1 MGNLVG
7 QVKRNLGKARYALGA
22 LAVGVWLAQRGRGH
36 KSKGPDAWCPNPWL
50 RLDRSGRI
58 TLLVDRSEMGQGVVT
73 GLAMLVAEELEM
85 ELAQIHTEFAPAHP
99 DYRNT
104 LFNEQTTGGS
114 TSIRSAWQSLRQ
126 AAADT
131 RERLISAAAK
141 IWDVERTA
149 CRAEN
154 GAVIHP
160 DSGRHLAY
168 SELIDVAARVRLTHK
183 ASLKDADAFR
193 VLGRPLPRLDVSD
206 KVNGR
211 AQFGWDLRIPGQW
224 VALIARCPTFGGRLL
239 HVDDREALNIPGVH
253 DVVPID
259 VGIEAGVAVLAD
271 DFWSAFRGR
280 AALRVSWEEGPQ
292 RDLDDTEI
300 MRRLAQAA
308 DRSGDTQRV
317 EGEPETALARAST
330 RLETVYELPYL
341 AHAVPE
347 PMSCTAHVQ
356 PRHCDIWVGTQSQ
369 ESTQARAAKM
379 LHLPRAAVHVHT
391 LLLGGGFGRRLET
404 DFVVEAVALS
414 KATSRPVQVL
424 WTRDDD
430 LRHDYYRPASHN
442 AVQIGLDTDGWPIAW
457 HHRITGPGAS
467 ADGAKSLP
475 YAIPH
480 IRVETVEEDPGVPI
494 GAWRSVA
501 HSQNAFV
508 VEGMLDEVARTGGHD
523 PYALRRQL
531 LRGLPR
537 HLAVLDLAAQKAG
550 WGQAAPR
557 RHQGLAFHASFGSF
571 VAQVAEVSLIDGALR
586 VHRIVCAIDCGLVVN
601 PDLVAAQVEG
611 GIAFGLSATLKGGV
625 HIANGGVVESASN
638 ELRFH
643 EMPAVE
649 VHIVRSTEAPGGVGE
664 PPVPPVAPAVV
675 NAIFA
680 ATGKRLRRLPV
691 GEQLSQSA
699 IMS

>member
-1 MGNLVG
+1 MGDLVG
-7 QVKRNLGKARYALGA
+7 QVKRNLGKARYAIGA
-22 LAVGVWLAQRGRGH
+22 LAAGMWLAQRRRGTEMA
-36 KSKGPDAWCPNPWL
+36 KKTNVWRPNPWL

-58 TLLVDRSEMGQGVVT
+58 TLLIDRAEMGQGVVT
-73 GLAMLVAEELEM
+73 GLTMLVAEELETDV
-85 ELAQIHTEFAPAHP
+85 AQIHTEFAPAHP

-131 RERLISAAAK
+131 RERLIAAAAK
-141 IWDVERTA
+141 IWDVEHAT
-149 CRAEN
+149 CRAEK
-154 GAVIHP
+154 GTVIHP
-160 DSGRHLAY
+160 DSGRYLAY
-168 SELIDVAARVRLTHK
+168 GELIDVAARVRLMRK
-183 ASLKDADAFR
+183 AALKDPDSFR
-193 VLGRPLPRLDVSD
+193 VLGRALPRLDAPD

-224 VALIARCPTFGGRLL
+224 VALIARCPSFGGKLL
-239 HVDDREALNIPGVH
+239 HVDDREALTMPGVH
-253 DVVPID
+253 DVIPID
-259 VGIEAGVAVLAD
+259 SGVAVLAD
-271 DFWSAFRGR
+271 DFWSAFRAR
-280 AALRVSWEEGPQ
+280 AVLRVTWDEGPLS
-292 RDLDDTEI
+292 RLDDAEI
-300 MRRLAQAA
+300 ARRLAQAA
-308 DRSGDTQRV
+308 DR
-317 EGEPETALARAST
+317 EGETKRLEGDPETVLARASR
-330 RLETVYELPYL
+330 RLEAVYELPYL

-356 PRHCDIWVGTQSQ
+356 PRRCDIWVGTQTQ
-369 ESTQARAAKM
+369 ENTQARAAKM
-379 LHLPRAAVHVHT
+379 LRLPRAAVHVHT

-404 DFVVEAVALS
+404 DFVEEAVALS
-414 KATSRPVQVL
+414 KAAGRPVQVL

-430 LRHDYYRPASHN
+430 LRHDFYRPASHN
-442 AVQIGLDTDGWPIAW
+442 HLQVGLDSDGWPIAW
-457 HHRITGPGAS
+457 HHRIAGPAVS
-467 ADGAKSLP
+467 ADGAKSLV

-480 IRVETVEEDPGVPI
+480 IRVETTEENPGIPT

-508 VEGMLDEVARTGGHD
+508 VEAMLDETAHAGGHD
-523 PYALRRQL
+523 PYRLRRAL
-531 LRGLPR
+531 LRGRPR
-537 HLAVLDLAAQKAG
+537 HLAVLDLAAQKAD
-550 WGQAAPR
+550 WGSPPPG
-557 RHQGLAFHASFGSF
+557 RHQGLAFHTSFGSL
-571 VAQVAEVSLIDGALR
+571 VTQVAEVSVTDGALR

-625 HIANGGVVESASN
+625 HIVNGGVVEHASN

-649 VHIVRSTEAPGGVGE
+649 VYIVRSADSPGGVGE

-680 ATGKRLRRLPV
+680 ATGKRLRRLPI
-691 GEQLSQSA
+691 GEQLGG
-699 IMS
+699 